1 MSDSSPVLAYQKAR
15 KAYQEVMN
23 EPEAPDFRRQLQT
36 QKSEL
41 ESCFQRLL
49 LAGEPGHPEVWH
61 AIGTGYRHGQGTTF
75 DKGEAIRWLRKAAE
89 AGFTPAMVSLGLALW
104 FPSPSPS
111 AVEAVHWF
119 HEAAEQGDAA
129 GMVWL
134 GFAYRDGT
142 GVPGDCQEAVQWFI
156 KGVEAGD
163 SHALVHVG
171 RMYAHYLSAPAQALP
186 WFLRAAQAQHADS
199 FLELARLYENPDSGV
214 HDPSEA
220 HRWFRVAAEHSEG
233 SAVSALLAL
242 ARQHLEG
249 RGAAC
254 DVEQARSWLR
264 RVLLRSPKNSYSH
277 REATRMLAAL
287 EGGFL

>member
-1 MSDSSPVLAYQKAR
+1 MSNSSPILAYQKAV
-15 KAYQEVMN
+15 KAYQEVLDD
-23 EPEAPDFRRQLQT
+23 PDAPGFRRQLRT
-36 QKSEL
+36 QGSEL

-49 LAGEPGHPEVWH
+49 QAGEPGQPAVWH
-61 AIGTGYRHGQGTTF
+61 AIGSAYSSGRGTRL
-75 DKGEAIRWLRKAAE
+75 DKGEAVRWLRRASE
-89 AGFTPAMVSLGLALW
+89 AGFTPAMVSLGIALW
-104 FPSPSPS
+104 FPTPS
-111 AVEAVHWF
+111 ASAGEAVHWF
-119 HEAAEQGDAA
+119 RQAAKQGDAD

-142 GVPGDCQEAVQWFI
+142 GVPSDCQDAVRWFI
-156 KGVEAGD
+156 KAVEAGD

-171 RMYAHYLSAPAQALP
+171 RIYAHYLSSPAQALP

-214 HDPSEA
+214 HDPAEA

-233 SAVSALLAL
+233 GAVSALLAL

-254 DVEQARSWLR
+254 DVERARSWLR
-264 RVLLRSPKNSYSH
+264 RVLLRSRKDSSSH

-287 EGGFL
+287 EGRFL